1 MELKPRLQRMG
12 AGLTFEALRLLF
24 PLAALHAALWP
35 LLWVLLLGY
44 TLPSA
49 AGMPAALWHGKE
61 MIYGA
66 FGAALIG
73 FVLSAMP
80 EWTGTARL
88 SGRALW
94 ALASAWL
101 LARLIGLW
109 GAEALLPLAAA
120 LDALLYGGLA
130 AYASWLA
137 WRRPV
142 ARLWAFAGWLW
153 AFAAVAL
160 GLRFAFWHD
169 DVALASAALHA
180 AVLVFLALMALSLA
194 RILPAVLNLVLD
206 PTQASTPFRPHPGRR
221 NLAAGLVAVALAAHL
236 LGLSNAVQAFLLLGA
251 GAAFLDRIGDTFIGW
266 RFFRPEVLVLAG
278 AAALAGIGLIL
289 MGLGRLGSGAAALA
303 GLHVTV
309 MGGLGLAVIGVL
321 AVAGRL
327 HTGQSVQLPP
337 SAVAAALLLVAATA
351 LRAAPALGMD
361 ATWAYAAASVLWA
374 ASFLLW
380 LTGYLPAMADPARRA
395 HDKCG

>member
-1 MELKPRLQRMG
+1 MALSLRAQRIG
-12 AGLTFEALRLLF
+12 EGLTLEALRLFF

-35 LLWVLLLGY
+35 LLWVLVHGY
-44 TLPSA
+44 TLPGA
-49 AGMPAALWHGKE
+49 PVVPAPLWHGKE

-80 EWTGTARL
+80 EWTNTARL
-88 SGRALW
+88 SGRTLW
-94 ALASAWL
+94 ALAGAWL
-101 LARLIGLW
+101 LARAVGLW
-109 GAEALLPLAAA
+109 GAEPLMALAAT

-153 AFAAVAL
+153 AFAAVAVA
-160 GLRFAFWHD
+160 LRIAFFAG

-180 AVLVFLALMALSLA
+180 AVLVFLALLALSLA
-194 RILPAVLNLVLD
+194 RIVPAVLNLVLD
-206 PTQASTPFRPHPGRR
+206 PSQTSTPFRPHPGRR
-221 NLAAGLVAVALAAHL
+221 NLATGMVAAALAAQL
-236 LGLSNAVQAFLLLGA
+236 LGLSPAVQAFLLIGA
-251 GAAFLDRIGDTFIGW
+251 GAAFLDRVGDAFIGR

-278 AAALAGIGLIL
+278 AAALAGVGLIL

-327 HTGQSVQLPP
+327 HTGQSVQLSP

-351 LRAAPALGMD
+351 LRAAPALGLD
-361 ATWAYAAASVLWA
+361 AALAHAASALLWA
-374 ASFLLW
+374 ASFLVW
-380 LTGYLPAMADPARRA
+380 LGGYLPHLADPARRA